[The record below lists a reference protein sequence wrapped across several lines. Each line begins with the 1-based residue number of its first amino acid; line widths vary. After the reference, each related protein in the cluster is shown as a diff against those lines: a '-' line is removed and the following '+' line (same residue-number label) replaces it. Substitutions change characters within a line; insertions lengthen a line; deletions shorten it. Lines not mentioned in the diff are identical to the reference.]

1 MLEGS
6 APVGVVIVA
15 WNADSCLGECLAA
28 LARQTVRPCRVVVID
43 NASTDGSV
51 DAARVRHPWA
61 EIVRLPRNVGF
72 AAGNNAGIRALHD
85 CPWVAL
91 LNPDAFPEP
100 TWIEAL
106 LRAARTHPECAAF
119 GSHMLKAKDPRL
131 MDGTGDVYHVS
142 GRAWRRDEGMSADQ
156 VEPHGLSE
164 IFAPC
169 AAAALYRRDLLIGVG
184 GFDEDYFCYLE
195 DVDLGFRLR
204 LAGYRSAYVPEAVVL
219 HVGSAVTQRSSDFSV
234 YHGHRNLVWTFFKN
248 MPTAL
253 LLLYLP
259 QHLLLNLASVGWFAL
274 QGRARLIL
282 RAKWDAVV
290 GLRRVWA
297 RRNAAQALRKASL
310 GELLAVMSRGW
321 LAAYERW
328 PTAGHDRSLSP
339 PLGDSGQTR
348 VCP

>member
-72 AAGNNAGIRALHD
+72 AAANNAGIRALHD

-119 GSHMLKAKDPRL
+119 GSHMLKATDPRL

-142 GRAWRRDEGMSADQ
+142 GRTWRRDEGMRADQ

-169 AAAALYRRDLLIGVG
+169 AAAACYRREILLAAG
-184 GFDEDYFCYLE
+184 GFDEEYFCYME

-204 LAGYRSAYVPEAVVL
+204 LGGYRSLYVPDATVL
-219 HVGSAVTQRSSDFSV
+219 HVGSAVTGRYSDFSV
-234 YHGHRNLVWTFFKN
+234 YHGHRNLVWTFLKN
-248 MPTAL
+248 MPLPL
-253 LLLYLP
+253 LWLYLP
-259 QHLLLNLASVGWFAL
+259 QHLVLNLATVVWFGL
-274 QGRARLIL
+274 HGRARVVLEAKLDAL
-282 RAKWDAVV
+282 R
-290 GLRRVWA
+290 GLRRVWGQRKEVQA
-297 RRNAAQALRKASL
+297 RRRASL
-310 GELLAVMSRGW
+310 AEIREAMSHGW
-321 LAAYERW
+321 LTPYRRW
-328 PTAGHDRSLSP
+328 PAHPDERAAGSAD
-339 PLGDSGQTR
+339 DSGGRR
-348 VCP
+348 VCS